1 MSLLLGKIMKEAGIR
16 PPMDFVSS
24 PWGNAVTESL
34 MGVMKS
40 ECVRARTYDSREQG
54 ALSPSRT

>member
-1 MSLLLGKIMKEAGIR
+1 
-16 PPMDFVSS
+16 MDFVSS